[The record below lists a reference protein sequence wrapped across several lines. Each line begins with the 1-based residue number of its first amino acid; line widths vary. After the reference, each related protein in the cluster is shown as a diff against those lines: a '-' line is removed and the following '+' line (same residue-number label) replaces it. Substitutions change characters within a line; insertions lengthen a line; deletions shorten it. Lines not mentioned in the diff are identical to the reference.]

1 MGQFKKFLKMNFGQL
16 SLALEVTSG
25 SRYALLT
32 EVASFLIANAIVG
45 SYGNVTGLR
54 PLPFPGTLG
63 GGLGGYNSATVSGH
77 FHVA

>member
-1 MGQFKKFLKMNFGQL
+1 MIFGQL

-45 SYGNVTGLR
+45 SYGNVTGL
-54 PLPFPGTLG
+54 
-63 GGLGGYNSATVSGH
+63 
-77 FHVA
+77 